1 MSKLSKQEYIIK
13 AAKLYGLGE
22 VEIGALRDHL
32 SGKMPNEFIVRRCQ
46 FLFDLYDIYVSKEYN
61 EPIDPDEKGII
72 NLDDYAFEVSKR
84 RLDKSKIG
92 SNWIVS
98 SNLEAYLI
106 TDIPSKQTDIRNKFI
121 PISKVNNFLL
131 PQIAKQMGLD
141 ATVYYMGVYTDQYG
155 TLSTHHL
162 TKNFLNDDETLIQG
176 NSIIKDNPKKRRIN
190 FEAQLE
196 TVDKFVKKHYKKH
209 KLPQEELDVAREEIK
224 RGLIKQ
230 TIYNKFVFNQNESH
244 QKWGLVQGKD
254 KRLRLAPIFSY
265 DYSAGVEPLNKS
277 YGRAVQGRREDIET
291 FMVHFSKYP
300 WFKEWIATKVLT
312 FDLDKAV
319 SDMTRRTGLELTQEE
334 REYYDFLFGKMHAKV
349 LSVCEVNY
357 DRNLVEKLRKEKIGD
372 KVLKVKDTVT
382 DKVHDFKALR
392 KTIKRNKKLIDDSQG
407 DSENHGDHEDR

>member
-1 MSKLSKQEYIIK
+1 MPKLSKEEYIIK

-46 FLFDLYDIYVSKEYN
+46 YLFDLYDIYVSTEYN
-61 EPIDPDEKGII
+61 EPIDSDEKGII
-72 NLDDYAFEVSKR
+72 NLNDYAFEVSKR

-92 SNWIVS
+92 SNWIIS

-106 TDIPSKQTDIRNKFI
+106 TDRPSEQTDIRNKFI

-141 ATVYYMGVYTDQYG
+141 ATVYYIGVYTDQYG

-162 TKNFLNDDETLIQG
+162 TKNFLNDEETLIQG

-209 KLPQEELDVAREEIK
+209 KLPQEELDTVREEIK

-265 DYSAGVEPLNKS
+265 DYSAGVEPYRP
-277 YGRAVQGRREDIET
+277 YGRAVQGRREDIES
-291 FMVHFSKYP
+291 FMVQFSKYP
-300 WFKEWIATKVLT
+300 WFKEWIATKVVT
-312 FDLDKAV
+312 FDFDKAV

-372 KVLKVKDTVT
+372 KVLKVKDTV
-382 DKVHDFKALR
+382 KERVQDFKALR
-392 KTIKRNKKLIDDSQG
+392 KSIKREKRLFDDL
-407 DSENHGDHEDR
+407 EDHEDR